1 MAECRSH
8 TIAEKLEVIRLAA
21 QYEFPTADMNT
32 ILSEIESG
40 YCTDESNPASM
51 NDNCKD

>member
-1 MAECRSH
+1 MAERRSH
-8 TIAEKLEVIRLAA
+8 TVAEKLEVIRFAA
-21 QYEFPTADMNT
+21 QYEFPTADIDTM
-32 ILSEIESG
+32 LSEIESG